1 MIVSTEFFEIGSNLK
16 IGAAMEARNDLV
28 FDALTRELSAVV
40 DADYWGVTPT

>member
-28 FDALTRELSAVV
+28 FDALQENSQRLLTRIIGE
-40 DADYWGVTPT
+40 